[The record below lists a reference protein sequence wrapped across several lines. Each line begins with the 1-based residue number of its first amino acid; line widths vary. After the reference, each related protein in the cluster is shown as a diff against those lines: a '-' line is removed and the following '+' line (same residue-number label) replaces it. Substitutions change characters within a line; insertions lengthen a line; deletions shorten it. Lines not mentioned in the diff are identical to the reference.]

1 MILRTIALF
10 LLSLCTCIGQVQTTK
25 RSFLVCGDHQVLLVD
40 YEQSNDTIPNV
51 VWTWDAHKA
60 NDLPEEYRLKRFN
73 SVDDC
78 KAIRN
83 GKEILVSSSSGAVA
97 VVERKTNTVKFY
109 ASVPNAHSIELLP
122 GNYLAAAAST
132 ADKGNR
138 IMIFDLKDGS
148 KPVYTDSLYSA
159 HGVVWDDRRKSLFA
173 LGYDVL
179 REYKLLAGGQLQLE
193 QYWKIPGIGGHDLQP
208 TPDGKNLLV
217 TEHEGTW
224 KFDIDTHRFS
234 KIEGFPDS
242 ENIKS
247 LGQNKN
253 GQYIFTVPEESWWT
267 FHVEFFNPARRF
279 AFPDMKV
286 YKARWFSQ

>member
-1 MILRTIALF
+1 
-10 LLSLCTCIGQVQTTK
+10 
-25 RSFLVCGDHQVLLVD
+25 
-40 YEQSNDTIPNV
+40 
-51 VWTWDAHKA
+51 
-60 NDLPEEYRLKRFN
+60 
-73 SVDDC
+73 
-78 KAIRN
+78 
-83 GKEILVSSSSGAVA
+83 
-97 VVERKTNTVKFY
+97 VKFY